1 MIKQTTN
8 AKNEGQAD
16 RIKSPK
22 ETYKTDADRTTSHR
36 KRILVPPA
44 KPSRIGEKAIV
55 DAIEK
60 VMARRPYR

>member
-1 MIKQTTN
+1 MIKQT
-8 AKNEGQAD
+8 AKAQNEGQAD
-16 RIKSPK
+16 RIMSPK
-22 ETYKTDADRTTSHR
+22 ETYKTDADKTTTHR

-60 VMARRPYR
+60 VMARRPSR